1 TVYIYFLL
9 FFFFTSRRRHTSS
22 KRDWSSDVCSSDLKS
37 VSKISTRWIITKHVI
52 KDVIFYALSSVHHI
66 NAKHYIVEKT
76 LLYNVSI
83 FIKMKDYEVGIT
95 AFVNKSYK
103 EVSTIVKW
111 VNDQFSFM
119 ADS

>member
-1 TVYIYFLL
+1 L
-9 FFFFTSRRRHTSS
+9 RR
-22 KRDWSSDVCSSDLKS
+22 DVHKS

-52 KDVIFYALSSVHHI
+52 KDVTFYALSSVHHI

-95 AFVNKSYK
+95 AFVNKSSK

-111 VNDQFSFM
+111 VNDQFSFTAASKISTRAREVFVVITCSTLFLM
-119 ADS
+119 